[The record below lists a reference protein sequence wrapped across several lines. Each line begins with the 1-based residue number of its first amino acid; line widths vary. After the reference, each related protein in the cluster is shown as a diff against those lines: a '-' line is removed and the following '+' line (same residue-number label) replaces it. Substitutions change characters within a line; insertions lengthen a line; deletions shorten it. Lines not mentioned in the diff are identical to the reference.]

1 MTDIDIPFVKS
12 SGVHQ
17 FIINLLNNLEDDI
30 KTVIDAS
37 VPNKIQNR
45 AALKMSG
52 EYFLRARQDVIE
64 ANK

>member
-1 MTDIDIPFVKS
+1 MLEEKRIALEDACYRFPTVAY
-12 SGVHQ
+12 V
-17 FIINLLNNLEDDI
+17 IILLNNLEDDI

-52 EYFLRARQDVIE
+52 DYFF
-64 ANK
+64 

>member
-1 MTDIDIPFVKS
+1 MQDLGVSKLCKTGCLALDI
-12 SGVHQ
+12 
-17 FIINLLNNLEDDI
+17 LNNLEDDI

-52 EYFLRARQDVIE
+52 DYFFRARTDLCE
-64 ANK
+64 FAE